1 MKRSLCYNTN
11 MKSGTVILLGR
22 PNSGK
27 STLVNNLIGQKVSIT
42 SPKPQT
48 TQREIK
54 AVYEDE
60 RGQIIFIDPPGL
72 TKEILSEYADLVLYV
87 IDHTRWRGTEE
98 NKSIGILRRFAG
110 VPKILVFNK
119 GDVKKPSYKAQYKFL
134 EEEVDE
140 VVEVS
145 ALKRKNL
152 KNLLDAIFK
161 LLPEKEA
168 QISQKEHKTPLL
180 NIDSKTF
187 IAEIIREKIYL
198 FMGEEIP
205 YQTRVVVDEIKTRDN
220 GTLYIKAK
228 IITTNS
234 RYKKMLIGR
243 NGRKIKQI
251 GSVARKELELS
262 RNEKVFLDLTVEV
275 KN

>member
-1 MKRSLCYNTN
+1 MLQYNIN
-11 MKSGTVILLGR
+11 MKAGTVILLGR

-72 TKEILSEYADLVLYV
+72 SKEILSEHADLVLYV
-87 IDHTRWRGTEE
+87 LNRTRWRGAEE
-98 NKSIGILRRFAG
+98 NKSIGILRRFEG

-119 GDVKKPSYKAQYKFL
+119 SDIKKPSYKAQYKFL

-140 VVEVS
+140 VIEVS

-152 KNLLDAIFK
+152 KNLLNAIFE

-168 QISQKEHKTPLL
+168 QIPEEEHKTPLL
-180 NIDSKTF
+180 NMDSKTF
-187 IAEIIREKIYL
+187 IAEIIREKVYL

-220 GTLYIKAK
+220 GTLYVKAK
-228 IITTNS
+228 IITTNN
-234 RYKKMLIGR
+234 RYKKMLIGK

-251 GSVARKELELS
+251 GSVSRKELELA
-262 RNEKVFLDLTVEV
+262 RDKKVYLDLTVEV